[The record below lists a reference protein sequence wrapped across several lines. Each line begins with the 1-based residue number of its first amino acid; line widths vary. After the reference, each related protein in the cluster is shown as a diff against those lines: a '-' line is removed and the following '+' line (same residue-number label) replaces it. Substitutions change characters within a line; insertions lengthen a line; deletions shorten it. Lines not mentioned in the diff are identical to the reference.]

1 MCSPQLLRRSH
12 RSRITNRKHALPG
25 IDGRSS
31 FARRYRDL
39 ITAYTAEIGGNPSE
53 FERNLIKQAAAF
65 AFRGEALQAVI
76 VAGRSGG
83 CLEPEFTCRDLQLAE
98 AFDRVPLLGILQTIR
113 SLEIFSEESIGHYY
127 AIAIRNKVAGILGPA
142 VLPKV
147 ARRGRSRATP
157 SA

>member
-1 MCSPQLLRRSH
+1 
-12 RSRITNRKHALPG
+12 
-25 IDGRSS
+25 
-31 FARRYRDL
+31 
-39 ITAYTAEIGGNPSE
+39 
-53 FERNLIKQAAAF
+53 
-65 AFRGEALQAVI
+65 
-76 VAGRSGG
+76 
-83 CLEPEFTCRDLQLAE
+83 LEPEFTCRDLQLAE